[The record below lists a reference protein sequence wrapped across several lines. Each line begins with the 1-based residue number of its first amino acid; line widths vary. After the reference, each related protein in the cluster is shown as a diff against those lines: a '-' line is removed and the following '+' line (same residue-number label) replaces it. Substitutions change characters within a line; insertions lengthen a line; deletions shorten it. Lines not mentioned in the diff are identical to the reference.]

1 MDPRDRADA
10 LLARAQARGVFVVTP
25 DSAISPM
32 DASNTQQIP
41 RAAIDGLDRS
51 QDPDTTTQLPA
62 SLIEENDHPLAGH
75 SPTRRLEASG
85 GSGVASGSGAR
96 RQQVTA
102 PLSTPAPTTPMTTPM
117 KTPVKTPVTTPL
129 ARRPQAEPI
138 TSPLKEPD
146 PEDTGLVPTVTQNN
160 GRSDLS
166 RRLDG
171 I

>member
-62 SLIEENDHPLAGH
+62 SLIEENDHPLAGA
-75 SPTRRLEASG
+75 SPTRRLEVSG
-85 GSGVASGSGAR
+85 GTGVSSSSGGR
-96 RQQVTA
+96 RQQVTT
-102 PLSTPAPTTPMTTPM
+102 PLSTPSPTTPLMTPA
-117 KTPVKTPVTTPL
+117 KTPVTTPL

-146 PEDTGLVPTVTQNN
+146 PEDTGLVPTVTHNN
-160 GRSDLS
+160 GKSDLS

>member
-62 SLIEENDHPLAGH
+62 SLIEENDHPLAGAA
-75 SPTRRLEASG
+75 PTRRLEVSNG
-85 GSGVASGSGAR
+85 R
-96 RQQVTA
+96 RPQVTT
-102 PLSTPAPTTPMTTPM
+102 PLSTPTSPMN
-117 KTPVKTPVTTPL
+117 TPVTTPL

-146 PEDTGLVPTVTQNN
+146 PEDTGLVPTVTNTN
-160 GRSDLS
+160 GKSDLS

>member
-25 DSAISPM
+25 DSATSPM
-32 DASNTQQIP
+32 DSSNTQQIP
-41 RAAIDGLDRS
+41 RAQIDGLDRS
-51 QDPDTTTQLPA
+51 SDPDTTTQLPA
-62 SLIEENDHPLAGH
+62 SLIEENDHPLAG
-75 SPTRRLEASG
+75 SAPTRRLEVPG
-85 GSGVASGSGAR
+85 GR
-96 RQQVTA
+96 RPQQTTPLSTPGPAQVTA
-102 PLSTPAPTTPMTTPM
+102 PLS
-117 KTPVKTPVTTPL
+117 
-129 ARRPQAEPI
+129 RRPQAEPI

-160 GRSDLS
+160 GKSDLS

>member
-25 DSAISPM
+25 DRATSPM
-32 DASNTQQIP
+32 DSSNTQQIP
-41 RAAIDGLDRS
+41 RAQIDGLDRS

-62 SLIEENDHPLAGH
+62 SLIEENDHPLAGAA
-75 SPTRRLEASG
+75 PTRRLEVHSG
-85 GSGVASGSGAR
+85 R
-96 RQQVTA
+96 LPQPTT
-102 PLSTPAPTTPMTTPM
+102 PLPSPTTPMQAPQ
-117 KTPVKTPVTTPL
+117 VTTPL
-129 ARRPQAEPI
+129 SRRPQAEPI

-160 GRSDLS
+160 GKSDLS

>member
-62 SLIEENDHPLAGH
+62 SLIEENDHPLAGKP
-75 SPTRRLEASG
+75 PTRRLEASG
-85 GSGVASGSGAR
+85 VASGAGAR
-96 RQQVTA
+96 RQQVTT
-102 PLSTPAPTTPMTTPM
+102 PLSTPSPTTPL
-117 KTPVKTPVTTPL
+117 KTPVTTPL

>member
-41 RAAIDGLDRS
+41 RAQIDGLDRS

-62 SLIEENDHPLAGH
+62 SLIEENDHPLAGA

-85 GSGVASGSGAR
+85 GSR
-96 RQQVTA
+96 RPQATT
-102 PLSTPAPTTPMTTPM
+102 PLSTPPSPTTPM
-117 KTPVKTPVTTPL
+117 KTPVTTPL

>member
-25 DSAISPM
+25 DSATSPM
-32 DASNTQQIP
+32 DSANTQQIP
-41 RAAIDGLDRS
+41 RAQIDGLDRS
-51 QDPDTTTQLPA
+51 RDPDTTTQLPA
-62 SLIEENDHPLAGH
+62 SLIEENDHPLAGS
-75 SPTRRLEASG
+75 SPTRRMEVQG
-85 GSGVASGSGAR
+85 GR
-96 RQQVTA
+96 RPQQTT
-102 PLSTPAPTTPMTTPM
+102 PLSTPAPTTPLP
-117 KTPVKTPVTTPL
+117 TPL
-129 ARRPQAEPI
+129 SRRPQAEPV

-146 PEDTGLVPTVTQNN
+146 PEDTGLVPTVTQNM

>member
-25 DSAISPM
+25 DSATSPM
-32 DASNTQQIP
+32 DSSNTQQIP
-41 RAAIDGLDRS
+41 RAQIDGLDRS

-62 SLIEENDHPLAGH
+62 SLIEENDHPLAGA
-75 SPTRRLEASG
+75 SPTRRLEATG
-85 GSGVASGSGAR
+85 GSR
-96 RQQVTA
+96 RPQPTT
-102 PLSTPAPTTPMTTPM
+102 PLSTPAPTTPLHKPGTQ
-117 KTPVKTPVTTPL
+117 VTAPL
-129 ARRPQAEPI
+129 SRRPQAEPI

-146 PEDTGLVPTVTQNN
+146 PEDTGLVPTVTQTN
-160 GRSDLS
+160 GKSDLS

>member
-25 DSAISPM
+25 DSATSPM
-32 DASNTQQIP
+32 DSSNTQQIP
-41 RAAIDGLDRS
+41 RAQIDGLDRG

-62 SLIEENDHPLAGH
+62 SLIEENDHPLAGA
-75 SPTRRLEASG
+75 SPTRRLEATG
-85 GSGVASGSGAR
+85 GSR
-96 RQQVTA
+96 RPQPTTPLSTPTPTTPLHKPGTQVTA
-102 PLSTPAPTTPMTTPM
+102 PLS
-117 KTPVKTPVTTPL
+117 
-129 ARRPQAEPI
+129 RRPQAEPI

>member
-62 SLIEENDHPLAGH
+62 SLIEENDHPLAGK
-75 SPTRRLEASG
+75 SPTRRLEVSGASG
-85 GSGVASGSGAR
+85 VTSASGAR
-96 RQQVTA
+96 RQQVTT
-102 PLSTPAPTTPMTTPM
+102 PLSTPSPTTPL
-117 KTPVKTPVTTPL
+117 KTPVTTPL

-160 GRSDLS
+160 GKSDLS

>member
-25 DSAISPM
+25 DRATSPM
-32 DASNTQQIP
+32 DSANTQQIP
-41 RAAIDGLDRS
+41 RAQIDGLDRS
-51 QDPDTTTQLPA
+51 HDPDTTTQLPA
-62 SLIEENDHPLAGH
+62 SLIEENDHPLAGAA
-75 SPTRRLEASG
+75 PTRRMESHSG
-85 GSGVASGSGAR
+85 
-96 RQQVTA
+96 QLPQPTA
-102 PLSTPAPTTPMTTPM
+102 PLPSPTTPMRAPQ
-117 KTPVKTPVTTPL
+117 VTTPL
-129 ARRPQAEPI
+129 SRRPQAEPI

-160 GRSDLS
+160 GKSDLS

>member
-25 DSAISPM
+25 DRATSPM
-32 DASNTQQIP
+32 DSANTQQIP
-41 RAAIDGLDRS
+41 RAQIDGLDRS

-62 SLIEENDHPLAGH
+62 SLIEENDHPLAG
-75 SPTRRLEASG
+75 SAPTRRLEVQDG
-85 GSGVASGSGAR
+85 RR
-96 RQQVTA
+96 RQQTA
-102 PLSTPAPTTPMTTPM
+102 PLSTPAPTTPMR
-117 KTPVKTPVTTPL
+117 TPVTTPL
-129 ARRPQAEPI
+129 SRRPQAEPI

-160 GRSDLS
+160 GKSDLS

>member
-25 DSAISPM
+25 DRATSPM
-32 DASNTQQIP
+32 DSSNTQQIP
-41 RAAIDGLDRS
+41 RAQIDGLDRS
-51 QDPDTTTQLPA
+51 RDPDTTTQLPA
-62 SLIEENDHPLAGH
+62 SLIEENDHPLAG
-75 SPTRRLEASG
+75 SAPTRRMETQG
-85 GSGVASGSGAR
+85 GR
-96 RQQVTA
+96 RAQPTT
-102 PLSTPAPTTPMTTPM
+102 PLSTPTPTTPMH
-117 KTPVKTPVTTPL
+117 TPL

-146 PEDTGLVPTVTQNN
+146 PEDTGLVPTVTQTN
-160 GRSDLS
+160 GKSDLS

>member
-62 SLIEENDHPLAGH
+62 SLIEENDHPLAGA

-85 GSGVASGSGAR
+85 GSGVR
-96 RQQVTA
+96 RPQATT
-102 PLSTPAPTTPMTTPM
+102 PLSTPTPTTPM
-117 KTPVKTPVTTPL
+117 KTPLTTPVTTPL